1 MTEAA
6 LRRTPLF
13 DAHKRLGGRIVPFAG
28 WEMPVQYSGLV
39 DEHHAVRKAAGL
51 FDVSHMGEL
60 DLRGEHAIAVVNYL
74 VTNDIS
80 KLEDGHAIYTLCCN
94 PEGGVHDDLIVY
106 RATADRVLIVCN
118 GANRDKIVGVFAK
131 AAKDHCEF
139 VDRTDET
146 ALLAL
151 QGPKA
156 WDILAKAGDV
166 SALAKKPAYSFDEAR
181 LFNVECT
188 VARTGYT
195 GEDGCEI
202 FMPWGEAEKIWNAL
216 LEIGREHG
224 LKPCGLGCRDTLR
237 LECKMPLYGQEL
249 AEDINPLEAALSWAV
264 KFDKGDFVGR
274 AALLAAKEKGLT
286 RKLVGLEMV
295 GRGIARHGYDVRA
308 AEGGEKI
315 GFVTSGSPSPTLG
328 KNIGLAYVPI
338 GQSALGQKLF
348 VDCRGKD
355 VEAVV
360 VKTPFYKRAGR

>member
-1 MTEAA
+1 M
-6 LRRTPLF
+6 
-13 DAHKRLGGRIVPFAG
+13 VPFAG
-28 WEMPVQYSGLV
+28 WEMPVQYTGLV
-39 DEHHAVRKAAGL
+39 DEHHAVRKAAGI

-60 DLRGEHAIAVVNYL
+60 DLRGEHAVAVVNWL

-80 KLEDGHAIYTLCCN
+80 KLDDGHAIYTLCCN
-94 PEGGVHDDLIVY
+94 AEGGVHDDLIVY
-106 RATADRVLIVCN
+106 RAARDRVLVVCN
-118 GANRDKIVGVFAK
+118 GANRDKIVGVFRK

-139 VDRTDET
+139 TDRTDET
-146 ALLAL
+146 ALVAL

-166 SALAKKPAYSFDEAR
+166 RALSKKPAYSFDEAR
-181 LFNVECT
+181 LFNVDCT

-202 FMPWGEAEKIWNAL
+202 FMPWGEAEKVWNAL
-216 LEIGREHG
+216 LEVGKEHG
-224 LKPCGLGCRDTLR
+224 LKPAGLGCRDTLR

-249 AEDINPLEAALSWAV
+249 AEDINPLEAGLSWAV
-264 KFDKGDFVGR
+264 KLDKGDFVGR
-274 AALLAAKEKGLT
+274 EALVRIKEQGLS

-308 AEGGEKI
+308 REGGEKV
-315 GFVTSGSPSPTLG
+315 GFVTSGSPSPTTG
-328 KNIGLAYVPI
+328 KNIGLAYVPAAL
-338 GQSALGQKLF
+338 SALGQKLF